1 MPAPHGLPD
10 PVAGAAA
17 AAWPPGG
24 TPLHLR
30 PLASDDRERLAAAF
44 AALSE
49 RTRYLRF
56 LGPKPSLSARELTYL
71 TEIDHRTHEAL
82 VAVDPADGRL
92 VAVARYAPV
101 PDEPGTADFAVVVA
115 DEWQGRGVGLRVSG
129 ELLRRAAANGV
140 RRLTASTLDEN
151 RVARGLLRRLG
162 FRTVGF
168 GGSVVD
174 LELAFDGEHRV
185 SGRERLHGRPSAA

>member
-1 MPAPHGLPD
+1 MPAPLGLPD
-10 PVAGAAA
+10 PVPGGAAA
-17 AAWPPGG
+17 VVAWPPGG
-24 TPLHLR
+24 TPLHVR
-30 PLASDDRERLAAAF
+30 PLASDDRDRLAVAF
-44 AALSE
+44 AALSD

-56 LGPKPSLSARELTYL
+56 LGPKPNLSAAELTYL

-82 VAVDPADGRL
+82 VAVDADGRL

-115 DEWQGRGVGLRVSG
+115 DEWQGRGVGLRVSR

-140 RRLTASTLDEN
+140 RRLTATTLDEN
-151 RVARGLLRRLG
+151 RVARALLRRLG
-162 FRTVGF
+162 FRTTGF

-174 LELAFDGEHRV
+174 LELA
-185 SGRERLHGRPSAA
+185 L